1 MGREI
6 ERKFLVKGESWR
18 AGTAGVL
25 YCQGYLSME
34 KERAV
39 RVRTAEGC
47 GFLTIKR
54 HISSRVRMEYEYEI
68 PVDEA
73 RNILNN
79 ICIKPLIEKKRYRVG
94 YQGNVWEIDEFLGE
108 NRSLVLAEIE
118 LEAEN
123 QSFEKPE
130 WVGEE
135 VTEDPRYLTI
145 SLVRHP
151 YSTW

>member
-1 MGREI
+1 
-6 ERKFLVKGESWR
+6 
-18 AGTAGVL
+18 
-25 YCQGYLSME
+25 
-34 KERAV
+34 
-39 RVRTAEGC
+39 
-47 GFLTIKR
+47 
-54 HISSRVRMEYEYEI
+54 MEYEYEI